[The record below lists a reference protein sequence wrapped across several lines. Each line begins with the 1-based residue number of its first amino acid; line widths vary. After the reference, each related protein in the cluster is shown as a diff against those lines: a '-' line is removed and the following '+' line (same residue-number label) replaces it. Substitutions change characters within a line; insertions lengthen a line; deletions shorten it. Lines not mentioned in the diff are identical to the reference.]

1 MTFFDV
7 QKEQLKK
14 AENLIKSDIIFTN
27 EDFLKQD
34 ISKDFMNELIKDG
47 VLEEVYSG
55 IYIRADSYVD
65 DFLVRQMILPKG
77 IFSNETAL
85 YIHDLTD
92 KFPYTVWMNFPVGYK
107 LPKNVP
113 DYLQNTVVRQV
124 SERYLNLEIIDVP
137 VSASK
142 HAIRVY
148 SKEKTLC
155 DIVKKKN
162 VVEQEVI
169 NKAFKRYLSSKE
181 RDVGKLI
188 QVAKEMRAE
197 KQVRTIVEVL
207 I

>member
-34 ISKDFMNELIKDG
+34 ISKDFKNELIKDG

>member
-34 ISKDFMNELIKDG
+34 ISKDFKNKLIKDG
-47 VLEEVYSG
+47 VFEEVYSG

-113 DYLQNTVVRQV
+113 DYL
-124 SERYLNLEIIDVP
+124 
-137 VSASK
+137 
-142 HAIRVY
+142 
-148 SKEKTLC
+148 
-155 DIVKKKN
+155 
-162 VVEQEVI
+162 
-169 NKAFKRYLSSKE
+169 
-181 RDVGKLI
+181 
-188 QVAKEMRAE
+188 
-197 KQVRTIVEVL
+197 
-207 I
+207 

>member
-197 KQVRTIVEVL
+197 NQVRTIVEVL

>member
-1 MTFFDV
+1 M
-7 QKEQLKK
+7 
-14 AENLIKSDIIFTN
+14 
-27 EDFLKQD
+27 
-34 ISKDFMNELIKDG
+34 
-47 VLEEVYSG
+47 
-55 IYIRADSYVD
+55 
-65 DFLVRQMILPKG
+65 
-77 IFSNETAL
+77 
-85 YIHDLTD
+85 
-92 KFPYTVWMNFPVGYK
+92 
-107 LPKNVP
+107 
-113 DYLQNTVVRQV
+113 
-124 SERYLNLEIIDVP
+124 EIIDVP

>member
-1 MTFFDV
+1 MEFFEI
-7 QKEQLKK
+7 QKEQLKQ

-27 EDFLKQD
+27 DDFLEKD

-55 IYIRADSYVD
+55 VYIRTDSYVD

-77 IFSNETAL
+77 IYSNETAL
-85 YIHDLTD
+85 YLHDLTD
-92 KFPYTVWMNFPVGYK
+92 KFPYTVWMNFPVGFK

-113 DYLQNTVVRQV
+113 GYLQNTVVRQV

-142 HAIRVY
+142 HSIRVY

-162 VVEQEVI
+162 VVEQEIV
-169 NKAFKRYLSSKE
+169 NKAFKCYLSSKE
-181 RDVGKLI
+181 RDIGKLM
-188 QVAKEMRAE
+188 QVAKKMRAE

-207 I
+207 L